1 MKFRYLF
8 ILVFKFDNTHN
19 LIMLIIQINS
29 CWKKGE
35 GSEKSQ
41 KYEEGTLS
49 KSTNYVTSVYKI
61 IL

>member
-8 ILVFKFDNTHN
+8 ILVFIFDNT
-19 LIMLIIQINS
+19 LQTYS

-41 KYEEGTLS
+41 KYEEGTSS
-49 KSTNYVTSVYKI
+49 KSTNYGTLVYKI